1 MLITN
6 SSGMNESTKLS
17 QIKIKRNIY
26 EYILLFYRLAL
37 TNAEIKV
44 QIHHDNRVSLRGL
57 DRVSSLGILRDFPL
71 FFYVSELSYADAPRS
86 RKRNFH

>member
-1 MLITN
+1 MLTTN

-44 QIHHDNRVSLRGL
+44 QIHHDNRVSLH
-57 DRVSSLGILRDFPL
+57 V
-71 FFYVSELSYADAPRS
+71 A
-86 RKRNFH
+86 

>member
-1 MLITN
+1 
-6 SSGMNESTKLS
+6 MNESTKLS

-44 QIHHDNRVSLRGL
+44 QIHHDNRVSLH
-57 DRVSSLGILRDFPL
+57 V
-71 FFYVSELSYADAPRS
+71 A
-86 RKRNFH
+86 